1 MSAVNLS
8 IDGTV
13 ARLTLNRPERHN
25 AMNVA
30 MQEALE
36 QATLELERRQTAL
49 RCVVLNGAGASFSSG
64 ADLKLFGQLGP
75 AGMRQFM
82 LQATWSCR
90 RLERLSVPVIAA
102 VQGYCLGGGFEMA
115 LHCDLILAA
124 EDAEFGFPETGL
136 GLVTTAGSVARLV
149 AAIGTSRA
157 SDLLLCAQ
165 RVNAIA
171 AERMG
176 LVAEVTPPGAL
187 EEAVTARA
195 HRFVSQPAAGVA
207 AMKRLLH
214 TRRASEQAASFLAE
228 MEAFEGLML
237 AERPQ
242 AGHREG
248 RDE

>member
-8 IDGTV
+8 IDGAV

-30 MQEALE
+30 MQEELE
-36 QATLELERRQTAL
+36 QATLELERRQSAL
-49 RCVVLNGAGASFSSG
+49 RCVILTGAGASFSSG
-64 ADLKLFGQLGP
+64 ADLKLFGQLGT

-102 VQGYCLGGGFEMA
+102 VRGYCLGGGFEMA
-115 LHCDLILAA
+115 LHCDLLIAA

-149 AAIGTSRA
+149 AAVGTVRA
-157 SDLLLCAQ
+157 SDLLLCAR

-176 LVAEVTPPGAL
+176 LVTEVTPPGAL
-187 EEAVTARA
+187 EEAVTTRA
-195 HRFVSQPAAGVA
+195 HRFASQPAAGVA

-242 AGHREG
+242 GGHREN